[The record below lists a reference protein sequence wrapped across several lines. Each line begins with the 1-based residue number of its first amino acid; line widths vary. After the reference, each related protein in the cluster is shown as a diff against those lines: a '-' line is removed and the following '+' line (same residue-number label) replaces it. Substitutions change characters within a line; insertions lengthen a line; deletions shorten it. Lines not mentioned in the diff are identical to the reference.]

1 MIYENIIIG
10 SGPTAVTI
18 ANQLLKLNKKVT
30 IIDIG
35 NTIEKKNL
43 NIKNEYLKTK
53 NKKTFLK
60 SIKKNKIL
68 NNYKNPHLKF
78 PFGSEF
84 VFQKN
89 SYEQFTAPEN
99 LDYILSNAYG
109 GLSNIW
115 GTMVSPFFHKDIENW
130 DIKYSDYYKNK
141 SDVEEI
147 IPVSSSNDNLQDFFG
162 INFGKAHQFNLSN
175 PAKIFLNNLLNRKK
189 LLNNN
194 GLFFGRSKVAV
205 GNYYSNNNIQCQECG
220 LCHYGC
226 PYDCMFNSSQLFDL
240 HKNNKNFTYIKNKF
254 AKKINYS
261 HKSNFLECID
271 INTKEEVSF
280 LFKNIFL
287 CCGPIS
293 TAALLFRSNLVKS
306 DKVVFKESQ
315 RFFLPIF
322 NKKNI
327 KDSTSQNK
335 NVLSELYLEIY
346 DEKLLSKSVHFQYY
360 TFIDIFLKPLE
371 KFFGNYVYLF
381 PKIFPFIFGR
391 LNLLI
396 GYLHSD
402 YSNKIIMTSSPNQE
416 SKKYQYSLS
425 FEKNNLIND
434 SIKKITS
441 YLKENLKEDF
451 YISNRLTNINLTGA
465 SYHYGSSFPMSNFKN
480 SLKDQTSLNGEL
492 NNNKNIFLLDASI
505 LPDMP
510 GHPTTFNVCVNA
522 ARIIKNL
529 NKEGRI

>member
-10 SGPTAVTI
+10 SGPTAATI
-18 ANQLLKLNKKVT
+18 ADKLLKLNKKVT

-43 NIKNEYLKTK
+43 EIKNEYLHTK
-53 NKKTFLK
+53 NKEEFLN
-60 SIKKNKIL
+60 SIRKNKIL
-68 NNYKNPHLKF
+68 NKYKNPHLKF

-89 SYEQFTAPEN
+89 SYENFFGPKN

-130 DIKYSDYYKNK
+130 DIGFKDFYKSK
-141 SDVEEI
+141 SDTENI
-147 IPVSSSNDNLQDFFG
+147 IPISSSKDNLQDFFG
-162 INFGKAHQFNLSN
+162 INFGKDHKFKLSN
-175 PAKIFLNNLLNRKK
+175 PAKTFFENMMKK
-189 LLNNN
+189 KDFLNNN

-205 GNYYSNNNIQCQECG
+205 GNYYSNNNVECQECG

-226 PYDCMFNSSQLFDL
+226 PYDCMFNSSQLFDII
-240 HKNNKNFTYIKNKF
+240 KSNKNFLYINNKF
-254 AKKINYS
+254 ASKIIKKDSLN
-261 HKSNFLECID
+261 LVECID
-271 INTKEEVSF
+271 TITKEQTTFSS
-280 LFKNIFL
+280 KNIFI

-293 TAALLFRSNLVKS
+293 TAALLFRSNLVKAN
-306 DKVVFKESQ
+306 KVTFKESQ

-322 NKKNI
+322 NKNHIKN
-327 KDSTSQNK
+327 STSQDK

-346 DEKLLSKSVHFQYY
+346 DKKLLSKSVHLQYY
-360 TFIDIFLKPLE
+360 SFVDIFLKPLE
-371 KFFGNYVYLF
+371 KFFGKYVYLF

-391 LNLLI
+391 INLLI

-402 YSNKIIMTSSPNQE
+402 YSNKIIMTSLPNQE
-416 SKKYQYSLS
+416 SGKYQYSLS
-425 FEKNNLIND
+425 FEKNDLVND
-434 SIKKITS
+434 AVNKITS
-441 YLKENLKEDF
+441 HLKENFNEDF
-451 YISNRLTNINLTGA
+451 YIFNNLTNINLTGA
-465 SYHYGSSFPMSNFKN
+465 SYHYGSSFPMSNSSDSFKDHTN
-480 SLKDQTSLNGEL
+480 LDGEL
-492 NNNKNIFLLDASI
+492 NNNENIYLLDASI

-522 ARIIKNL
+522 ARIINDL
-529 NKEGRI
+529 NEKGKI